1 MSAAGAGGAA
11 AGANAAGASGAATP
25 TISAEDLMKDGP
37 YKSMTVM
44 STGPGGS
51 YTIYQPAE
59 LAPGGVK
66 TPFVAWISG
75 GGSSPSGYTLLPRL
89 ATHGFLIIASNTVP
103 NVGQQAALGEEMVAA
118 VDWVI
123 AENEKADS
131 SLFGKMDTTKVAAM
145 GYSMGALAASSAGA
159 DPRWTTTVHV
169 SGGTSDGS
177 IKNLHAPAIFL
188 CGTSADGDIAGDN
201 CANDFEE
208 TTAPVFFGI
217 FKGGSH
223 VAITTSPYKER
234 IATAITAWLRWQLMG
249 DQGLKS
255 MFVGDQC
262 TLCKDTNW
270 TVQQKA
276 LQ

>member
-1 MSAAGAGGAA
+1 
-11 AGANAAGASGAATP
+11 
-25 TISAEDLMKDGP
+25 MKDGP
-37 YKSMTVM
+37 HKAKTVM
-44 STGPGGS
+44 NTGPGGK
-51 YTIYQPAE
+51 YTIYQPEE

-75 GGSSPSGYTLLPRL
+75 GGSSPSAYSLLPRL
-89 ATHGFLIIASNTVP
+89 ATHGFMIVASNTVP
-103 NVGQQAALGEEMVAA
+103 NVGQQEALGKEQVAA

-123 AENEKADS
+123 AENERSGSD
-131 SLFGKMDTTKVAAM
+131 LFGKMDITKVAAM
-145 GYSMGALAASSAGA
+145 GYSMGGLASTASGA

-169 SGGTSDGS
+169 SGGNGDGS
-177 IKNLHAPAIFL
+177 IKKLHAPAIFL

-201 CANDFEE
+201 CKTDFEQAM
-208 TTAPVFFGI
+208 TPVFFGI

-234 IATAITAWLRWQLMG
+234 ITTVITGWLRWQLMG

-262 TLCKDTNW
+262 TLCKDANW
-270 TVQQKA
+270 TTQQKN